1 MKICEKHKTI
11 FLFILIFS
19 YFFGFYSVV
28 SMLPLIISEKIVVSL
43 FLLVLIYAS
52 RYLANFIYSGFFLNL
67 AKKINVKVSL
77 LLGISTLIISFLIIL
92 NLKTI
97 PAYVLAF
104 AMIGFAGGLSE
115 LKLINTAQKY
125 GSCGISTY
133 YSGFFFGLFLSI
145 LLSGFVLH
153 FSSLLYLIALSIA
166 FFSISLISAIFID
179 TEKNDINIE
188 FIMTSNILLDDIYAF
203 RNLKDKMFYIFFVKM
218 VCEGFNS
225 MKDLFIPI
233 LITTVFLKTKIE
245 VSIVLAVIL
254 IPAILVQNYLG
265 KLIQAIPPVFFLG
278 GHKRRVM
285 SISLLMLFICCL
297 AIPFTQ
303 NIYLLLLLLFI
314 GVFSYSLLTPTLN
327 LILVEHYTEEIAEES
342 SLLQISSSLGK
353 LLLTIVSVLIIF
365 LTNDVRFVFLF
376 PCVLFFLLLIYLF
389 VDTVKEGK
397 IEKIKFIR

>member
-1 MKICEKHKTI
+1 MQICEKHRNV

-52 RYLANFIYSGFFLNL
+52 RYFANFIYSGFFLNL

-77 LLGISTLIISFLIIL
+77 LLGISTLIVSFLIIL
-92 NLKTI
+92 NMRTI

-104 AMIGFAGGLSE
+104 ALIGFAGGLSE

-125 GSCGISTY
+125 GSNGVSTY

-153 FSSLLYLIALSIA
+153 YFSLQYLIILSIS
-166 FFSISLISAIFID
+166 FFIVSFLSAIFID
-179 TEKNDINIE
+179 TEKNDISMR
-188 FIMTSNILLDDIYAF
+188 FIITSNILLDDIYAF

-233 LITTVFLKTKIE
+233 IITTVLLKTKME

-265 KLIQAIPPVFFLG
+265 KIIQAIPPVFFLG

-285 SISLLMLFICCL
+285 SISLLMLFLCCL
-297 AIPFTQ
+297 VIPFTS
-303 NIYLLLLLLFI
+303 NIYFLLLILLV

-353 LLLTIVSVLIIF
+353 LLLTMVSVGIIYF
-365 LTNDVRFVFLF
+365 LKDVRLVFLF
-376 PCVLFFLLLIYLF
+376 PCILFFLLLIYLF
-389 VDTVKEGK
+389 IDTVREGK
-397 IEKIKFIR
+397 IEKIRFIR